1 MGISNQPLII
11 ERLDILNKE
20 MGCRLLAIA
29 LGLCAVGLTMVTVC
43 APYWSVTLPMTQ
55 NGQMV
60 TVQSHRG
67 LWKAC
72 YSGAA
77 GTNMQCN
84 NYKQHGVAGLAQAG
98 VIKYRAM
105 AVLAAIFA
113 IGGLISGVTSTNA
126 VNVAPSTDAKNK
138 AAGGSAG
145 AFLLSAILILTC
157 TSMAANKIIKK
168 NWQVVNPNMGNM
180 QQGLKTDLAAC
191 LSLTCSILLF
201 MGACSDSE
209 EEEEEYDQY
218 QQGAPMS
225 SYGGSQKP
233 NYV

>member
-60 TVQSHRG
+60 TVQSPRG

-168 NWQVVNPNMGNM
+168 NWQVVNPNMGA
-180 QQGLKTDLAAC
+180 QQGLKTDLGYC
-191 LSLTCSILLF
+191 LYCSWEHARIPRKKKKN
-201 MGACSDSE
+201 MINTNKEHQCHHMAE
-209 EEEEEYDQY
+209 V
-218 QQGAPMS
+218 
-225 SYGGSQKP
+225 K
-233 NYV
+233 

>member
-84 NYKQHGVAGLAQAG
+84 TTTTTTTTTT
-98 VIKYRAM
+98 ITT
-105 AVLAAIFA
+105 
-113 IGGLISGVTSTNA
+113 TSTN
-126 VNVAPSTDAKNK
+126 TTTTT
-138 AAGGSAG
+138 
-145 AFLLSAILILTC
+145 AIT
-157 TSMAANKIIKK
+157 T
-168 NWQVVNPNMGNM
+168 
-180 QQGLKTDLAAC
+180 T
-191 LSLTCSILLF
+191 TT
-201 MGACSDSE
+201 
-209 EEEEEYDQY
+209 
-218 QQGAPMS
+218 
-225 SYGGSQKP
+225 
-233 NYV
+233 